1 MHDSRSARNSPGTRL
16 VVALVLLAASA
27 CNEDRITDPTAVPL
41 PSQAAETCGA
51 ECVLVS
57 SVAQFRAARFYP
69 DSASVPVRIGEV
81 EAQGNAGARIELEL
95 SADPEVL
102 RTVGAGVRVLV
113 DRDGVTRAFSP
124 GELQRGATVHTFVR
138 EEQVRLRYSL
148 ERRVAASVTD
158 GRVRLVQRLTGAAS
172 VLSARRRWMSEPG
185 PSLAVQSLAT
195 CNIFGPTTSACDNT
209 VTTSPYAPGEILDAT
224 FQSNPG
230 FGASQPITITFAKP
244 VRAVTIKI
252 YDSDCS
258 GNHMIASDAG
268 GIVGFLTFSFDNQ
281 PGNDAINETRT
292 ITAPEGRNIT
302 KVELIPDPCEYVA
315 YSGGWEPL
323 CAPTGDPV
331 LDDADIRQ
339 GLSDELFR
347 SRPNPDG
354 SGRTERRGYLYQE
367 ADGSYLLVPAN
378 DPTGT
383 MCGFTFEDLPVPPEI
398 EGATFIGDYHTH
410 PNNHREILT
419 GCLGQPPGEVW
430 RANRKGDSGGG
441 SDGDWEFAN
450 VRGKSH
456 YVVDIDGKVWRLDA
470 NTLPDARKN
479 NPNRWKFSEGDTN
492 GCIQRV

>member
-1 MHDSRSARNSPGTRL
+1 MRDSRPARSPFGIRIA
-16 VVALVLLAASA
+16 VALVLLAASA
-27 CNEDRITDPTAVPL
+27 CSEDRVTDPTSEPL
-41 PSQAAETCGA
+41 APRAAGTCGA

-57 SVAQFRAARFYP
+57 DVAPLRAGRFHP
-69 DSASVPVRIGEV
+69 DSAAVPVRIAEV
-81 EAQGNAGARIELEL
+81 EVQGRAGARIDLEL
-95 SADPEVL
+95 SADPEVI
-102 RTVGAGVRVLV
+102 RTVGAGLRVLV
-113 DRDGVTRAFSP
+113 EGDGVIRAFSLR
-124 GELQRGATVHTFVR
+124 ELQLGATVQTFLR
-138 EEQVRLRYSL
+138 EERVRLRYSL
-148 ERRVAASVTD
+148 ERRVAPSVAE
-158 GRVRLVQRLTGAAS
+158 GRVRLVQRLTGPAG
-172 VLSARRRWMSEPG
+172 VVFDRRRWMREPR
-185 PSLAVQSLAT
+185 PSLSLQSLAT
-195 CNIFGPTTSACDNT
+195 CNIFGPTTTACDNT

-258 GNHMIASDAG
+258 GNRMIASDAG
-268 GIVGFLTFSFDNQ
+268 GIVGSLTFSFDNQ
-281 PGNDAINETRT
+281 PGNDAVNETRT
-292 ITAPEGRNIT
+292 ITAPEGRQIT

-331 LDDADIRQ
+331 LDDSDVRQ
-339 GLSDELFR
+339 DLSDELFR

-354 SGRTERRGYLYQE
+354 TGRVERRGYIFQG
-367 ADGSYLLVPAN
+367 ADGSYFLAPAN

-398 EGATFIGDYHTH
+398 EGAAFIGDYHTH

-456 YVVDIDGKVWRLDA
+456 YVVDIDGKVWRLDSS
-470 NTLPDARKN
+470 TLPDARKN
-479 NPNRWKFSEGDTN
+479 NPNRWKFSGDTN
-492 GCIQRV
+492 GCVERV